1 MPGAAYV
8 VAEYKDLL
16 SRTEQLVREFQPSLS
31 AGMVISTV
39 TGCRDELMRTGVR
52 RGLATATEVMARA
65 RLRTRLADGRQGT
78 CTGTPTSKG
87 WPCPSRAPGPM
98 PTGGSGRAQRAGPD
112 VADALPALRRPAA
125 QADERAGPDAHDMSL
140 NGRPTGHRA
149 NVRNTA
155 MIVP

>member
-87 WPCPSRAPGPM
+87 WPCPWASTRSHANGWVRPG
-98 PTGGSGRAQRAGPD
+98 AAGWPGC
-112 VADALPALRRPAA
+112 R
-125 QADERAGPDAHDMSL
+125 
-140 NGRPTGHRA
+140 
-149 NVRNTA
+149 
-155 MIVP
+155 